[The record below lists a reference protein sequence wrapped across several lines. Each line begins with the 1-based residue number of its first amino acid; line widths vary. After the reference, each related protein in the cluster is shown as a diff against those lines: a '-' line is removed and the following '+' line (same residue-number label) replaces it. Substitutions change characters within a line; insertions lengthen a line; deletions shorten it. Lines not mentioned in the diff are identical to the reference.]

1 MLWVKAVEGSPND
14 GGSEVTMGQQK
25 ATTPPAPDADRNGAG
40 GAHAHD
46 IRDTLVTVIMS
57 GPVIAVRTDVCL
69 DVVLTTFAI
78 NHVRH
83 LAVVDE
89 VGRCTGMITDR
100 EVTAR
105 WAMRPTTFAHTRV
118 SEVCEGPTPVATPR
132 ATLAEVA
139 GVLRNC
145 ATDAVV
151 ILDEAGRPLG
161 VVTTSDLVAVIACP
175 HLG

>member
-1 MLWVKAVEGSPND
+1 
-14 GGSEVTMGQQK
+14 MGQPK
-25 ATTPPAPDADRNGAG
+25 ATALPAPDAEGNGAEG
-40 GAHAHD
+40 THLHD
-46 IRDTLVTVIMS
+46 IRDTLVAVIMR
-57 GPVIAVRTDVCL
+57 GPAVAVRTDVFL
-69 DVVLTTFAI
+69 DVALTTFAI
-78 NHVRH
+78 NRVRH
-83 LAVVDE
+83 LVVVDE

-105 WAMRPTTFAHTRV
+105 WAMRPSTFAHTRV

-139 GVLRNC
+139 RVLRQC

-161 VVTTSDLVAVIACP
+161 VVTTADLVAVIAGP